1 MKKHIGIFL
10 GIILLMSIILPHA
23 FAQEEEG
30 SYVDGTVESALELK
44 TSEGTLNDLIIAKT
58 AKIGE
63 KLSFRRYAKVQNLIQ
78 KYLEVIF
85 IWG

>member
-10 GIILLMSIILPHA
+10 GIILLTGIILPHD

-30 SYVDGTVESALELK
+30 SYVDGTVESALKFK
-44 TSEGTLNDLIIAKT
+44 TSEGILNDLIIAKT
-58 AKIGE
+58 AKIDE